1 MTERSRVYFLFARI
15 GFRAHDG
22 PMQLDIRG
30 RNLRLTPALLDH
42 VDRRLRFALG
52 RFAARLSRVAVRVGD
67 VNGPRGG
74 VDKRCWIHLELS
86 GKALTIEEVDADL
99 YVAIDRASERAG
111 RATERAVARL
121 RAA

>member
-1 MTERSRVYFLFARI
+1 MRLVIARTQE
-15 GFRAHDG
+15 DET
-22 PMQLDIRG
+22 MQLDIRG
-30 RNLRLTPALLDH
+30 RNLRLTPAHLDH

-52 RFAARLSRVAVRVGD
+52 RFAARLTRVAIRVGD

-74 VDKRCWIHLELS
+74 IDKRCWIHLELG
-86 GKALTIEEVDADL
+86 GKALTIEEVDPDL

-111 RATERAVARL
+111 RATERAIARL

>member
-1 MTERSRVYFLFARI
+1 MRLVPEPTQEDYA
-15 GFRAHDG
+15 
-22 PMQLDIRG
+22 MQLDIRG
-30 RNLRLTPALLDH
+30 RNLRLTPSLLDH

-52 RFAARLSRVAVRVGD
+52 RFAARLSRVAVRLGD

-74 VDKRCWIHLELS
+74 IDKRCCIHLELR

-99 YVAIDRASERAG
+99 YVANDRASERAG
-111 RATERAVARL
+111 RATERAIARL

>member
-1 MTERSRVYFLFARI
+1 MTLVPTRPQEDDAM
-15 GFRAHDG
+15 H
-22 PMQLDIRG
+22 LDIRG

-52 RFAARLSRVAVRVGD
+52 RFTARLSRVAVRVGD

-74 VDKRCWIHLELS
+74 VDKRCWIHLELG
-86 GKALTIEEVDADL
+86 GKVLTIEEVDADL

-111 RATERAVARL
+111 RATERALARL

>member
-1 MTERSRVYFLFARI
+1 
-15 GFRAHDG
+15 
-22 PMQLDIRG
+22 MQLDIRG

-42 VDRRLRFALG
+42 VDRRIRFALG
-52 RFAARLSRVAVRVGD
+52 RFAARLSRVAIRVAD

-74 VDKRCWIHLELS
+74 IDKRCWIHLEL
-86 GKALTIEEVDADL
+86 GGRRALTIEEVDADL

-111 RATERAVARL
+111 RATERALARL

>member
-1 MTERSRVYFLFARI
+1 MMLVPTRTQED
-15 GFRAHDG
+15 DG
-22 PMQLDIRG
+22 MQLDIRG

-42 VDRRLRFALG
+42 VDRRIRFALG

-74 VDKRCWIHLELS
+74 VDKRCWIHLELG
-86 GKALTIEEVDADL
+86 GKALTIDEVDADL

-111 RATERAVARL
+111 RATERAIARL